1 VVGVLNSAKRFSF
14 CFLLL
19 SMFYSCCVVFSV
31 RKITKNFPFRQIIL
45 HYFRVRSHRRGIQY
59 IHTLFGAW
67 RIMRTTRTKASKL
80 GALFFLQQNYYISY
94 SLAIGVLVFNTSLP
108 TWENQ
113 LAEPVVLQAEA
124 VVLHAELMVLE
135 AELTALFP
143 CAIGSL

>member
-1 VVGVLNSAKRFSF
+1 
-14 CFLLL
+14 
-19 SMFYSCCVVFSV
+19 
-31 RKITKNFPFRQIIL
+31 
-45 HYFRVRSHRRGIQY
+45 
-59 IHTLFGAW
+59 
-67 RIMRTTRTKASKL
+67 MRTTRTKASKL

-108 TWENQ
+108 TWENP

>member
-1 VVGVLNSAKRFSF
+1 MR
-14 CFLLL
+14 
-19 SMFYSCCVVFSV
+19 
-31 RKITKNFPFRQIIL
+31 T
-45 HYFRVRSHRRGIQY
+45 
-59 IHTLFGAW
+59 T
-67 RIMRTTRTKASKL
+67 RTTRTKASKL
-80 GALFFLQQNYYISY
+80 GALFFLLQNYRFSHF
-94 SLAIGVLVFNTSLP
+94 LAIGVLVFNTSLP